1 MDAQNKAMQKL
12 VKPVVGF
19 EELYYVTS
27 DGKVFSKDRIVHA
40 KNGKILHFKG
50 REIKQFKN
58 PNGYPIVGL
67 HRDGKMLTRTVHRIV
82 AEAFL
87 PNPLNLPQINHKD
100 EGRTNNHVE
109 NLEWCSAKYNT
120 NYGTGMER
128 MAAKRRNAIACY
140 TKDGVLVYEFPSE
153 KSAAKH
159 FGVSLNAVSA
169 ALRKGEPYT
178 CVGLY
183 WKYVNVN
190 NYNKAKKNGNK
201 TERAFDAHKDS

>member
-1 MDAQNKAMQKL
+1 MQKL

-40 KNGKILHFKG
+40 KNGKILHLKG
-50 REIKQFKN
+50 REIKQLKN
-58 PNGYPIVGL
+58 SNGYPMVGL
-67 HRDGKMLTRTVHRIV
+67 HRNGVVKYKTVHRIV

-128 MAAKRRNAIACY
+128 MAAKRRNVIACY
-140 TKDGVLVYEFPSE
+140 TIDGVLVYEFPSE
-153 KSAAKH
+153 TSAAEH
-159 FGVSLNAVSA
+159 FGVSTSAVSA

-178 CVGLY
+178 CAGLY
-183 WKYVNVN
+183 WKYININ
-190 NYNKAKKNGNK
+190 NYNKSKKHGNK
-201 TERAFDAHKDS
+201 IERATDAHKDS